1 MKNKLVLG
9 LGGTVDY
16 EIAWDSTVIEELI
29 SEFAISSAELST
41 SITIGS
47 ERDLLLTL
55 LAFLQDG
62 VGGERFVASSD
73 IVESFAARFRR
84 RLTLGGTCVRAAI
97 AMQAVGVPST
107 LHLVSIDDTVRRL
120 LPAGVDYICSAKE
133 DSTDP
138 HLIVQFREGERITRG
153 DIDLKAPHSNRVI
166 YTNDPPNRE
175 LLLSEDL
182 GSALADAE
190 VFMISGFNSIQ
201 EPEVMEQRLES
212 LKTHMKQLP
221 ASAVVFYEDAG
232 FHVPVLSQQVR
243 NALVGEVD
251 VYSMNEDEMQ
261 AYVGRSLDLL
271 DAGGMCAALAEL
283 HRAIPAATLV
293 VHTKYWSL
301 AYGQRPSSYEAGLRG
316 GITMAS
322 TRYVHGDGFDET
334 DYDAVANLGANG
346 AGAEFAETINN
357 KLGDLV
363 RCLPALALEVE
374 HPTTIGLGDTFVG
387 GFVAA
392 LHRS

>member
-1 MKNKLVLG
+1 MKNTLVLG

-73 IVESFAARFRR
+73 IVESFAARFGR

-120 LPAGVDYICSAKE
+120 LPAGVDYICSATD

-153 DIDLKAPHSNRVI
+153 DIDLQAPHSNRVI

-175 LLLSEDL
+175 LLLSEEL
-182 GSALADAE
+182 GAVLADAE

-271 DAGGMCAALAEL
+271 DAGDMCAALAEL

-301 AYGQRPSSYEAGLRG
+301 AYGQRASSFEAGLRG

-334 DYDAVANLGANG
+334 DYDAVANLGANQ
-346 AGAEFAETINN
+346 AGADFAETINN
-357 KLGDLV
+357 KLGELV
-363 RCLPALALEVE
+363 HCLPALALEVE